1 VIGLDTNVLLRYLI
15 QDHPVQSPKATI
27 FIRQLSAHAPGFV
40 SMVALAELAWVL
52 ERTYRFKREEIAAAV
67 QRLLGTSTLVVESEP
82 QVFAALALSENGEG
96 SLADAL
102 IGQLGL
108 KAGCSRSVTF
118 DEEASR
124 RPGFELI

>member
-1 VIGLDTNVLLRYLI
+1 MIGLDTNVLLRYLI
-15 QDHPVQSPKATI
+15 QDDPVHSSTATM
-27 FIRQLSAHAPGFV
+27 FMRRFTVEEPGFV
-40 SMVALAELAWVL
+40 SVVALAELAWVL
-52 ERTYRFKREEIAAAV
+52 ERTYRFSREEVATTV
-67 QRLLGTSTLVVESEP
+67 QRLLESGALIFESEP
-82 QVFAALALSENGEG
+82 QVFAALALCEDGDG

-124 RPGFELI
+124 LPGFELI